1 MCYNFS
7 TSIITYVYA
16 IVCSIYL
23 WFRNES
29 SDRWFCIFGITFT
42 TIQLIEAFIHL
53 YIDNVKINKILSLL
67 GFIVIFLEPLSN
79 NIGGILYSEHKNLF
93 IVSTILYSIFFIYI
107 MMYKFPDDDHMIT
120 TKECNLI
127 WHWDHKVKYLEYGI
141 WLVFFTL
148 PILFWSYPKNLV
160 GFIIGLVSL
169 LYPLFLKDRR
179 NTGSL
184 WCSLANASFICM
196 VLLKQ

>member
-7 TSIITYVYA
+7 TSIITYAYA
-16 IVCSIYL
+16 IICSIYL
-23 WFRNES
+23 WLRNEP
-29 SDRWFCIFGITFT
+29 SDRWFCIFGVTFT
-42 TIQLIEAFIHL
+42 TIQLIEAVLHL
-53 YIDNVKINKILSLL
+53 YLDNVKINKLFSLL

-93 IVSTILYSIFFIYI
+93 IISTILYSLFFIYI
-107 MMYKFPDDDHMIT
+107 MMYKRPDDEHMIT

-127 WHWDHKVKYLEYGI
+127 WNWNHKITNPDFGV

-148 PILFWSYPKNLV
+148 PVLFWSYPKNVV
-160 GFIIGLVSL
+160 GFIIGAVSL
-169 LYPLFLKDRR
+169 LYPYFLKDPR

-184 WCSLANASFICM
+184 WCSLANASFIGM
-196 VLLKQ
+196 VLLKK